1 MESDF
6 VYMRHLQPCINRLA
20 AFPATQ
26 VLLFRSTYVSVIL
39 SIFISYFCTVKR
51 KCPSSPEAKLS
62 KGIIII
68 IIIISIKYNH
78 RRLILLLKKI
88 CTDTIVDRKN
98 LPFSQCRTSSTESQ
112 KCYNTSELYSISS
125 TPSPQ
130 QKAMCIFKN
139 PLFSLDFWT
148 II

>member
-1 MESDF
+1 MHSDF
-6 VYMRHLQPCINRLA
+6 AYMRHLQPCISRLA

-26 VLLFRSTYVSVIL
+26 VVLFRSTYVSDIL

-51 KCPSSPEAKLS
+51 KCPSPPEAKLS

-68 IIIISIKYNH
+68 ISIKNNH
-78 RRLILLLKKI
+78 RRLVPLLKKI
-88 CTDTIVDRKN
+88 CTDTILDRKN
-98 LPFSQCRTSSTESQ
+98 IPFSQSRTSSTESQ
-112 KCYNTSELYSISS
+112 NCYDTRELYSILS

-130 QKAMCIFKN
+130 RKAMFIFKN